1 MRLPLPAHRLAARRR
16 PPVRRALLAPALVLL
31 ALLAPLADA
40 SPVAAAAAPTKVS
53 SAWLPYWDL
62 TNAYRAVVANADLIR
77 TASPFW
83 YAAGSCTSV
92 TGRPGAGRT
101 AVIDGL
107 HARAIAVV
115 PTIASTIGPS
125 AAISCFG
132 SAAGRRSHVAAVMAV
147 VRSRRYDG
155 IDLNYEQLALT
166 TSPSTAR
173 RVRTAYT
180 AFVTDVCAALRHA
193 HKQCV
198 VTVMPRTDDS
208 FAVWRSKLI
217 PAVYDYAALG
227 AAATT
232 LRVMA
237 YDQHA
242 PNTAPGP
249 VGGYPW
255 TAAVARYTRSRVN
268 PGKVELGLPLYG
280 RDWGA
285 RGGDHGLGPAGPR
298 PGRPATTRRW
308 CTTPGSRRRGSATG
322 PAGSP
327 TRCGSPTRPRCA
339 SGSGWPAPPASV
351 APRCGRRARRSRPPG
366 RRCAPP
372 SMPPPGQRGC
382 HPDHSCPG
390 SANGASARS
399 PATGTVGRA
408 GAGRQSRPPALSPT
422 PSRCG
427 QPDRHEG
434 QHDQHRGDDVD
445 HRRLVRPEQV
455 AEDPDRQRLHAR
467 ARR

>member
-1 MRLPLPAHRLAARRR
+1 MPLPAHRLAAGRR

-31 ALLAPLADA
+31 ALLAPFADA

-62 TNAYRAVVANADLIR
+62 ANAYRAVVANADLIR

-101 AVIDGL
+101 AVITGCTPGPCGRAHHRLHDRPVGGRLLLRQRRRPQAPRRRGDGR
-107 HARAIAVV
+107 RALAPVRRDR
-115 PTIASTIGPS
+115 PQLQ
-125 AAISCFG
+125 
-132 SAAGRRSHVAAVMAV
+132 AAGPH
-147 VRSRRYDG
+147 DQPEHG
-155 IDLNYEQLALT
+155 
-166 TSPSTAR
+166 R

-180 AFVTDVCAALRHA
+180 AFVADVCAALRHA

-255 TAAVARYTRSRVN
+255 TAAVARYTRSRVD

-285 RGGDHGLGPAGPR
+285 RGATTVTAPRARALAARYHAPVVHDAGQQAPR
-298 PGRPATTRRW
+298 FRYRAGGVTHTVWFSDAASVRQRFRLARASGFRGTALWAPGQEEPATWPALRAAAHAPT
-308 CTTPGSRRRGSATG
+308 RGS
-322 PAGSP
+322 
-327 TRCGSPTRPRCA
+327 
-339 SGSGWPAPPASV
+339 
-351 APRCGRRARRSRPPG
+351 
-366 RRCAPP
+366 
-372 SMPPPGQRGC
+372 
-382 HPDHSCPG
+382 
-390 SANGASARS
+390 
-399 PATGTVGRA
+399 
-408 GAGRQSRPPALSPT
+408 
-422 PSRCG
+422 
-427 QPDRHEG
+427 
-434 QHDQHRGDDVD
+434 
-445 HRRLVRPEQV
+445 
-455 AEDPDRQRLHAR
+455 
-467 ARR
+467 

>member
-1 MRLPLPAHRLAARRR
+1 
-16 PPVRRALLAPALVLL
+16 
-31 ALLAPLADA
+31 
-40 SPVAAAAAPTKVS
+40 
-53 SAWLPYWDL
+53 
-62 TNAYRAVVANADLIR
+62 
-77 TASPFW
+77 
-83 YAAGSCTSV
+83 
-92 TGRPGAGRT
+92 
-101 AVIDGL
+101 
-107 HARAIAVV
+107 
-115 PTIASTIGPS
+115 
-125 AAISCFG
+125 
-132 SAAGRRSHVAAVMAV
+132 MAV

-255 TAAVARYTRSRVN
+255 AAAVARYTRSRVN

-285 RGGDHGLGPAGPR
+285 RG
-298 PGRPATTRRW
+298 ATTVSAPQARALAARYHARW

-339 SGSGWPAPPASV
+339 SGSAG
-351 APRCGRRARRSRPPG
+351 PRLRLPWHRAVGAGPGGAGHLAGAARRRPCPHPGQLTGPTQPSQTHFVLRSR
-366 RRCAPP
+366 RIWRHLPP
-372 SMPPPGQRGC
+372 SFAEQP
-382 HPDHSCPG
+382 
-390 SANGASARS
+390 ARS
-399 PATGTVGRA
+399 GPATGRR
-408 GAGRQSRPPALSPT
+408 GA
-422 PSRCG
+422 
-427 QPDRHEG
+427 
-434 QHDQHRGDDVD
+434 
-445 HRRLVRPEQV
+445 
-455 AEDPDRQRLHAR
+455 
-467 ARR
+467 

>member
-1 MRLPLPAHRLAARRR
+1 MRLPLPAHRLIAGRR

-40 SPVAAAAAPTKVS
+40 SPVAAAATPTKVS

-125 AAISCFG
+125 AAVSCFG
-132 SAAGRRSHVAAVMAV
+132 SAAGRRRHVAAVMAV

-255 TAAVARYTRSRVN
+255 TAAVARYTRGRVN

-285 RGGDHGLGPAGPR
+285 RGATTVTAPRARALAARYHAPVVHDAGQQAPR
-298 PGRPATTRRW
+298 FRYRAGGVTHTVWFSDAASVRERFRLARASGFRGTALWAPGQEEPATWPALRAAVHAPT
-308 CTTPGSRRRGSATG
+308 RGS
-322 PAGSP
+322 
-327 TRCGSPTRPRCA
+327 
-339 SGSGWPAPPASV
+339 
-351 APRCGRRARRSRPPG
+351 
-366 RRCAPP
+366 
-372 SMPPPGQRGC
+372 
-382 HPDHSCPG
+382 
-390 SANGASARS
+390 
-399 PATGTVGRA
+399 
-408 GAGRQSRPPALSPT
+408 
-422 PSRCG
+422 
-427 QPDRHEG
+427 
-434 QHDQHRGDDVD
+434 
-445 HRRLVRPEQV
+445 
-455 AEDPDRQRLHAR
+455 
-467 ARR
+467 